1 MVAGG
6 KLAGQLDQVAHR
18 TADGVQLGDH
28 QLVAG
33 AQVV

>member
-18 TADGVQLGDH
+18 TAS
-28 QLVAG
+28 LVITSWSPG
-33 AQVV
+33 RK